1 MTGSDEPGYSLAR
14 RRNSPDLSEADS
26 CMVHYAR
33 MLTRDPG
40 SIERGDIDRLRELG
54 FGERAVLDI
63 CQVVSYYN
71 YVNRLADGLGVELED
86 WWAKEDM
93 VMTRAEFE
101 VVRR

>member
-1 MTGSDEPGYSLAR
+1 
-14 RRNSPDLSEADS
+14 
-26 CMVHYAR
+26 

-54 FGERAVLDI
+54 FEDRAVLDI

-86 WWAKEDM
+86 WWANEDM

-101 VVRR
+101 AVTR